1 MYFFFI
7 LTGNGIYHSW
17 CPLKNPSPFVPRTFS
32 IYPVH
37 EEHAWINCQHMIP
50 NAIATAGLDISFIS
64 YLPCRASRRK
74 LHLIQKLFALVVVDE
89 GCQNSSSQSVWFWH
103 ADQSQSVSL
112 IGYWECVHL
121 WLFCSFLVRRLN
133 KVNQLNATHSFIM
146 EKGSRKILFKQ
157 TSLTLRWNML
167 HVSFTSSLESSAVCL
182 CCVFLQRCWSE
193 LESFDWLV
201 DSWTVFIILCAIIFC
216 DIS

>member
-1 MYFFFI
+1 MKASSEWTGVKWHQNTDSDRLFSRNWSSLSLLFF
-7 LTGNGIYHSW
+7 GQGEVS
-17 CPLKNPSPFVPRTFS
+17 FS
-32 IYPVH
+32 S
-37 EEHAWINCQHMIP
+37 
-50 NAIATAGLDISFIS
+50 IACNLGAGLDINFIS

-103 ADQSQSVSL
+103 TDQSQSVSL
-112 IGYWECVHL
+112 IGHWECVHL
-121 WLFCSFLVRRLN
+121 WLFCSFLVCRLN

-167 HVSFTSSLESSAVCL
+167 HVSFTSSLGSSAVCL

-193 LESFDWLV
+193 LKSFDWLV
-201 DSWTVFIILCAIIFC
+201 DSWTVFIILCVIIFC